1 MKQPW
6 FWVWGLMLAL
16 LAGPALADERNDKIA
31 RLLNLAGA
39 EGQITGLTDSVIAG
53 LEQAQQS
60 AQDVDAERGEV
71 MLHVAKESFLPEVIY
86 QQVFEAVSA
95 AVQDDQLETLL
106 LWYQSPLGKRIT
118 EMEVQASS
126 PASRQAMMQ
135 NATALLSNEPM
146 MEKAA
151 QFDALLHLTD
161 YNMALQKRM
170 LIAAQTQ
177 VRKLHNPDQPVDT
190 SDVEAFF
197 EQRRALLTEQTRKTV
212 MLSFAHTYRELEAD
226 KLESYLDFLSTPSA
240 RQFNEAIKV
249 GLGEGLDLVF
259 EDYIAGLAEE

>member
-16 LAGPALADERNDKIA
+16 LAGHALADERDDKIA

-39 EGQITGLTDSVIAG
+39 EEQISGLADSVIAG

-60 AQDVDAERGEV
+60 AQGVDAERGEV

-86 QQVFEAVSA
+86 QQVFEAVSVA
-95 AVQDDQLETLL
+95 LQDDQLETLL

-118 EMEVQASS
+118 EMEVEAAS
-126 PASRQAMMQ
+126 PASGQAMMQ
-135 NATALLSNEPM
+135 NATALLSNQPM